1 MFDDFMPQGDNEFWL
16 EPDFFLSELVSGFVN
31 RGGME
36 LGITLFV
43 HGTVITGTLVSEQV
57 YLQSMSEMFVT
68 QAKRALFRPTQND
81 IETTESV
88 FDFTHMA
95 EDFGADEI
103 RDMLERRAAAV
114 ANQKP
119 GKPAA
124 FDNDEDDEDDE
135 DFDEMHLDDLDE
147 ADYTRVRHLHL
158 KDPLVLHPQNPVSY
172 SHGQVSILR
181 LRLTA
186 IDGWMIGKVTL
197 EENDSLDDF
206 PPPPPNT
213 LKH

>member
-1 MFDDFMPQGDNEFWL
+1 MFNNFMPQGNSEFWL
-16 EPDFFLSELVSGFVN
+16 EPDFFLTELVSLFVN

-43 HGTVITGTLVSEQV
+43 HGAVITGTLVSEQV
-57 YLQSMSEMFVT
+57 YLQSMSEMFVS
-68 QAKRALFRPTQND
+68 QAKRALYKPSQND
-81 IETTESV
+81 IETTESI
-88 FDFTHMA
+88 FDFTRLA
-95 EDFGADEI
+95 EDFTPEEI
-103 RDMLERRAAAV
+103 REMLEERAAAI
-114 ANQKP
+114 ANRRQKD
-119 GKPAA
+119 
-124 FDNDEDDEDDE
+124 FDNDDDDEEGE
-135 DFDEMHLDDLDE
+135 DFDEMDFDDLD
-147 ADYTRVRHLHL
+147 DDIDHSHVRHLHL

-197 EENDSLDDF
+197 EENDTLDDF

>member
-1 MFDDFMPQGDNEFWL
+1 MFNDFMPQGDNEFWL

-68 QAKRALFRPTQND
+68 QAKRALYKPTKND

-95 EDFGADEI
+95 EDFSPEEI
-103 RDMLERRAAAV
+103 RELVEQRAAAF
-114 ANQKP
+114 ANRKP
-119 GKPAA
+119 EDVKA
-124 FDNDEDDEDDE
+124 DDDKDDEDLDDV
-135 DFDEMHLDDLDE
+135 DFDELDD
-147 ADYTRVRHLHL
+147 ADYSRVRHLHL

-213 LKH
+213 IKH